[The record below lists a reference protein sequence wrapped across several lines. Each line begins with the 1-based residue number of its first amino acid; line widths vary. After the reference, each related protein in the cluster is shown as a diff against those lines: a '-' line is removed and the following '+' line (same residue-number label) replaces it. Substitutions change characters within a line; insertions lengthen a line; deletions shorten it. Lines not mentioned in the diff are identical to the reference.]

1 MTMVLENPS
10 QTPVPLSARL
20 TLRLLDN
27 IRYGQLVLL
36 GPGGF
41 RRIYGQRSEPWPG
54 DPSDPIELRLSDW
67 SVLSQALSK
76 GDIGFAEAYLQG
88 RWSTNH
94 LPGLLRLLV
103 RNRHAVE
110 SAIQGRFWALLVDR
124 LLHLTRGNTKRQARK
139 NIEAHY
145 DLGNA
150 FYAQWLD
157 PTMTYSSALFDQKGA
172 WHMDV
177 NLQEGQHKKIDRA
190 IAALD
195 LRHPEPSTLE
205 IGCGWGGL
213 AVRRLQQHPGR
224 HTGITLS
231 PSQRDW
237 AMDALSDLGLSS
249 RSDIRLQD
257 YRDVQE
263 TFDAIVS
270 VEMIEAVG
278 QAYWPSYFEMI
289 DRCLRPGGRAV
300 IQAIVISDHLFD
312 RYRRGTD
319 FIQKY
324 IFPGGMLISP
334 SAFDDQLKRTR
345 LRKTD
350 HFAFGPD
357 YARTLRLWLQ
367 NFDQHWAVI
376 QTQGFDDRFARMWRF
391 YLAYCEAGFQSGDID
406 VVQYTLQKPRQ

>member
-10 QTPVPLSARL
+10 RPPVPLSARL
-20 TLRLLDN
+20 ALRLLEN
-27 IRYGQLVLL
+27 IRHGQLVLH
-36 GPGGF
+36 GPSGF
-41 RRIYGQRSEPWPG
+41 RRVYGQRSEPWPG
-54 DPSDPIELRLSDW
+54 DPSEPIELRLSDW
-67 SVLSQALSK
+67 SVLGQALAK
-76 GDIGFAEAYLQG
+76 GDIGFADAYMQG
-88 RWSTNH
+88 RWTTNH

-110 SAIQGRFWALLVDR
+110 SAIQGRVWALLIDR
-124 LLHLTRGNTKRQARK
+124 LQHLFRGNTKRQARK

-157 PTMTYSSALFDQKGA
+157 LTMTYSSALFDQKGA
-172 WHMDV
+172 WNSDV
-177 NLQEGQHKKIDRA
+177 DLQEGQHNKIDRA
-190 IAALD
+190 IAALE
-195 LRHPEPSTLE
+195 LTQTEPATLE

-213 AVRRLQQHPGR
+213 TVRRLQQHPGR
-224 HTGITLS
+224 HVGITLS
-231 PSQRDW
+231 PSQRTW
-237 AMDALSDLGLSS
+237 AMDSLSQLGMAS
-249 RSDIRLQD
+249 RGDIRLQD

-263 TFDAIVS
+263 SFDAIVS
-270 VEMIEAVG
+270 IEMIEAVG
-278 QAYWPSYFEMI
+278 QAYWPSYFDMI

-300 IQAIVISDHLFD
+300 IQAIVIADHLFD

-334 SAFDDQLKRTR
+334 SAFDQQVQRTS
-345 LRKTD
+345 LRKAD
-350 HFAFGPD
+350 QFAFGPD
-357 YARTLRLWLQ
+357 YARTLRLWLE
-367 NFDQHWAVI
+367 NFDRQWAVI

-406 VVQYTLQKPRQ
+406 VVQYALQKPQQ